1 MQKSIV
7 TEIRSY
13 MKIYEMLRPG
23 DRVIAAVSGGADSV
37 CLLWA
42 LQKIAP
48 ELPAFLR
55 VVHVHHGLRGEEADR
70 DERFVEDLCRKL
82 EIPFQTVRCNAAEY
96 AKDHGMSTEEAG
108 RVLRY
113 EALEEA
119 AKTWE
124 KEAGADFDRPVKIAV
139 AHHREDSAETVLHNL
154 LRGSGL
160 RGLSGIRPVQGR
172 LIRPLLSVSRED
184 ICAWLES
191 EGVSWCEDSTNQSE
205 AYTRNV
211 IRRRI
216 LPLMREAVN
225 QKAEENIL
233 RAADIMAQ
241 ADRYLEQ
248 QAERVWEQGGRLEQA
263 ENGKPEAD
271 KPGAEGGESKAEI
284 GESRAEERRPG
295 KTEDGTCRVSAEIDS
310 GLFLEQEE
318 IIQTYLLRRM
328 LDAAAPG
335 WKDIT
340 SRHFAALTALARNHA
355 GSRMDL
361 PCGLAA
367 EKTYE
372 TLRIYRK
379 SRSGKTAEEGSLLFT
394 ERRYIREGEELCLEV
409 EISAER
415 IQICTFS
422 REKAGEIPKNQ
433 YTKWFDYDKIKNM
446 LSYRHRRPGDFLVL
460 AGGGKKTVARCMID
474 DKIPRGERE
483 QIPVLAEGNHVL
495 WVVGGRI
502 SEYYKIT
509 DQTKTIL
516 QVTYNGGEEHGR

>member
-1 MQKSIV
+1 MQKSMIM
-7 TEIRSY
+7 EIRSY
-13 MKIYEMLRPG
+13 MEAYKMLRPG

-48 ELPAFLR
+48 EFPAFLR
-55 VVHVHHGLRGEEADR
+55 VVHVHHGLRGTEADR
-70 DERFVEDLCRKL
+70 DERFVEELCRKL
-82 EIPFQTVRCNAAEY
+82 GIPFQTVRCNAAEY
-96 AKDHGMSTEEAG
+96 ARDHGMSTEEAG

-113 EALEEA
+113 EALEQA
-119 AKTWE
+119 AECWE
-124 KEAGADFDRPVKIAV
+124 KEAGTVSDCPVKIAV

-172 LIRPLLSVSRED
+172 LIRPLLSVSREE
-184 ICAWLES
+184 ICAWLEA

-205 AYTRNV
+205 EYTRNV

-216 LPLMREAVN
+216 LPLMRETVN
-225 QKAEENIL
+225 QRAEENIL

-248 QAERVWEQGGRLEQA
+248 QAERVWEEGGRQEPENRHA
-263 ENGKPEAD
+263 EMENRCADPEGRQN
-271 KPGAEGGESKAEI
+271 PEGSC
-284 GESRAEERRPG
+284 SRIF
-295 KTEDGTCRVSAEIDS
+295 AEIDVK
-310 GLFLEQEE
+310 LFLQQEE

-328 LDAAAPG
+328 LDVTAPG

-340 SRHFAALTALARNHA
+340 SRHFAALAALARNQA
-355 GSRMDL
+355 GSRLDL

-372 TLRIYRK
+372 TLRIFRK
-379 SRSGKTAEEGSLLFT
+379 NTNEKNAEKGKRISL
-394 ERRYIREGEELCLEV
+394 ERRYITADGTLCLEL
-409 EISAER
+409 EIPEER
-415 IQICTFS
+415 IQICTLS

-446 LSYRHRRPGDFLVL
+446 LSYRHRRPGDFLTL
-460 AGGGKKTVARCMID
+460 GGGGKKTVARCMID

>member
-1 MQKSIV
+1 MQKSMV
-7 TEIRSY
+7 KKIRSY
-13 MKIYEMLRPG
+13 MEAYEMMRPG
-23 DRVIAAVSGGADSV
+23 DRIIAAVSGGADSV
-37 CLLWA
+37 CLLWT

-55 VVHVHHGLRGEEADR
+55 VVHVHHGLRGAEADR
-70 DERFVEDLCRKL
+70 DERFVEELCGKL
-82 EIPFQTVRCNAAEY
+82 GIPFQTVRCNAAEY
-96 AKDHGMSTEEAG
+96 ARIHGMSTEEAG

-119 AKTWE
+119 AERWE
-124 KEAGADFDRPVKIAV
+124 REAAASDCPVKIAV

-172 LIRPLLSVSRED
+172 LIRPLLSVSREE
-184 ICAWLES
+184 ICAWLDA
-191 EGVSWCEDSTNQSE
+191 EGVSWCEDSSNQSE

-216 LPLMREAVN
+216 LPMMREAVN

-241 ADRYLEQ
+241 ADRYLEK
-248 QAERVWEQGGRLEQA
+248 QADLVWEKGGRLLQNGGEA
-263 ENGKPEAD
+263 ES
-271 KPGAEGGESKAEI
+271 EGGRS
-284 GESRAEERRPG
+284 P
-295 KTEDGTCRVSAEIDS
+295 VFAEIDS
-310 GLFLEQEE
+310 KLFLQQEE
-318 IIQTYLLRRM
+318 IIQTYLLRKM
-328 LDAAAPG
+328 LDVTAPG

-340 SRHFAALTALARNHA
+340 SRHFSALTALACNRA
-355 GSRMDL
+355 GSRLDL
-361 PCGLAA
+361 PCGLSA

-372 TLRIYRK
+372 ALRIFRK
-379 SRSGKTAEEGSLLFT
+379 NTNKKTAEEEKPVSL
-394 ERRYIREGEELCLEV
+394 EKRYMRAGEALCLEL
-409 EISAER
+409 EIPAESLR
-415 IQICTFS
+415 ICTFS

-446 LSYRHRRPGDFLVL
+446 LSYRHRRPGDFLTL
-460 AGGGKKTVARCMID
+460 GDGGKKTVARCMID

>member
-1 MQKSIV
+1 MQKSMV

-13 MKIYEMLRPG
+13 IEAHKMLRPG

-42 LQKIAP
+42 LQKIAS
-48 ELPAFLR
+48 EFPAFLR
-55 VVHVHHGLRGEEADR
+55 VVHVHHGLRGTEADR
-70 DERFVEDLCRKL
+70 DEGFVEELCRKL
-82 EIPFQTVRCNAAEY
+82 GIPFQTVRCNAAEY
-96 AKDHGMSTEEAG
+96 ARDHGMSTEEAG

-113 EALEEA
+113 EALEQA
-119 AKTWE
+119 AECWE
-124 KEAGADFDRPVKIAV
+124 KESGAVSDCPVKIAV

-172 LIRPLLSVSRED
+172 LIRPLLSVSREE

-191 EGVSWCEDSTNQSE
+191 EGVFWCEDSTNQSDD
-205 AYTRNV
+205 YTRNV
-211 IRRRI
+211 IRHRI
-216 LPLMREAVN
+216 LSLMRETVN
-225 QKAEENIL
+225 QRAEENIL

-248 QAERVWEQGGRLEQA
+248 QADRVWEKGGRQEP
-263 ENGKPEAD
+263 ENRYADPEGRQN
-271 KPGAEGGESKAEI
+271 PEGSCSQI
-284 GESRAEERRPG
+284 F
-295 KTEDGTCRVSAEIDS
+295 AEIDS
-310 GLFLEQEE
+310 RLFLEQEE
-318 IIQTYLLRRM
+318 IIQTYLIRKM
-328 LDAAAPG
+328 LDVTAPG

-340 SRHFAALTALARNHA
+340 SRHFTALAALARNQA
-355 GSRMDL
+355 GSRLDL

-372 TLRIYRK
+372 TLRIFRK
-379 SRSGKTAEEGSLLFT
+379 NRNEKKEEEGKLASL
-394 ERRYIREGEELCLEV
+394 ERRYIRADEALCLEL
-409 EISAER
+409 EIPAER
-415 IQICTFS
+415 IQICTLS

-446 LSYRHRRPGDFLVL
+446 LSYRHRRPGDFLTL
-460 AGGGKKTVARCMID
+460 GGGGKKTVARCMID

>member
-225 QKAEENIL
+225 Q
-233 RAADIMAQ
+233 
-241 ADRYLEQ
+241 

-379 SRSGKTAEEGSLLFT
+379 SRSGKKAEEGSLLFT

-409 EISAER
+409 EIPAER

>member
-1 MQKSIV
+1 MQKSMV

-13 MKIYEMLRPG
+13 IEAHKMLRPG

-42 LQKIAP
+42 LQKIAS
-48 ELPAFLR
+48 EFPAFLR
-55 VVHVHHGLRGEEADR
+55 VVHVHHGLRGTEADR
-70 DERFVEDLCRKL
+70 DEGFVEELCRKL
-82 EIPFQTVRCNAAEY
+82 GIPFQTVRCNAAEY
-96 AKDHGMSTEEAG
+96 ARDHGMSTEEAG

-113 EALEEA
+113 EALEQA
-119 AKTWE
+119 AECWE
-124 KEAGADFDRPVKIAV
+124 KESGAVSDCPVKIAV

-172 LIRPLLSVSRED
+172 LIRPLLSVSREE

-191 EGVSWCEDSTNQSE
+191 EGLSWCEDSTNQSDD
-205 AYTRNV
+205 YTRNV
-211 IRRRI
+211 IRHRI
-216 LPLMREAVN
+216 LPLMRETVN
-225 QKAEENIL
+225 QRAEENIL

-248 QAERVWEQGGRLEQA
+248 QADRVWEKGGRQEPENRCA
-263 ENGKPEAD
+263 EMENRYADPEGRQN
-271 KPGAEGGESKAEI
+271 PEGSCSQI
-284 GESRAEERRPG
+284 F
-295 KTEDGTCRVSAEIDS
+295 AEIDS
-310 GLFLEQEE
+310 RLFLEQEE
-318 IIQTYLLRRM
+318 IIQTYLIRKM
-328 LDAAAPG
+328 LDVTAPG

-340 SRHFAALTALARNHA
+340 SRHFTALAALARNQA
-355 GSRMDL
+355 GSRLDL

-372 TLRIYRK
+372 TLRIFRK
-379 SRSGKTAEEGSLLFT
+379 NRNEKKEEEGKLASL
-394 ERRYIREGEELCLEV
+394 ERRYIRADEALCLEL
-409 EISAER
+409 EIPAER
-415 IQICTFS
+415 IQICTLS
-422 REKAGEIPKNQ
+422 REKAGEIPRNQ
-433 YTKWFDYDKIKNM
+433 YTNWFDYDKIKNM
-446 LSYRHRRPGDFLVL
+446 LSYRHRRPGDFLTL
-460 AGGGKKTVARCMID
+460 GGGGKKTVARCMID
-474 DKIPRGERE
+474 DKIPRDERE

>member
-367 EKTYE
+367 EKMYE

-379 SRSGKTAEEGSLLFT
+379 SRSGKKAEEGSLLFT
-394 ERRYIREGEELCLEV
+394 KRRYIREGAELCLEV
-409 EISAER
+409 EIPAER

-433 YTKWFDYDKIKNM
+433 YTKWFDYDRIKGA
-446 LSYRHRRPGDFLVL
+446 LSVRTRESGDYLMI
-460 AGGGKKTVARCMID
+460 AGGKRKLLKRFFID
-474 DKIPRGERE
+474 EKIPEEKRAS
-483 QIPVLAEGNHVL
+483 IPLLAEGSHVL
-495 WVVGGRI
+495 WVMGYRI
-502 SEYYKIT
+502 SEFYKIT
-509 DQTKTIL
+509 ENTRTIL
-516 QVTYNGGEEHGR
+516 EVQVCKGEENG